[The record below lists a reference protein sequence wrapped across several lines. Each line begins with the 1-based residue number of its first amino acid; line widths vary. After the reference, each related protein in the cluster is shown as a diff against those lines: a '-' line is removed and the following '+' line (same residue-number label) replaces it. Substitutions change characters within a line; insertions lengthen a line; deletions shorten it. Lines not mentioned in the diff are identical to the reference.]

1 MVDNTNPDV
10 ASRKRYIDLA
20 KKLKVPVRCV
30 RVATPRPVA
39 EHLNIMRAIARTSD
53 HALVPDVAFH
63 NFYEKLVEPATG
75 EGFKE
80 VLVWEFSVGPQVL
93 AGTHILRALSTRYLV
108 I

>member
-20 KKLKVPVRCV
+20 KKFKVPVRCV

-39 EHLNIMRAIARTSD
+39 EHLNVMRAIARTSD
-53 HALVPDVAFH
+53 HALVPDVAFDQ
-63 NFYEKLVEPATG
+63 FYEKLVEPATG
-75 EGFKE
+75 EGFKD
-80 VLVWEFSVGPQVL
+80 VLVWDFSVGPQVF
-93 AGTHILRALSTRYLV
+93 ACTRYPARSQHSV